1 MPALFYSSF
10 AARVFRTCGLLRKNS
25 GMEHLFS
32 CGAQT
37 CACAPRP
44 LSSAYLQPEQE
55 EQQSAEEQQLGEEQQ
70 LVRSA
75 AATLATPS
83 VMTAINSIT
92 FNFLMIFLLFLN
104 S

>member
-55 EQQSAEEQQLGEEQQ
+55 EQQSAEEQQL
-70 LVRSA
+70 VRAA

>member
-1 MPALFYSSF
+1 
-10 AARVFRTCGLLRKNS
+10 
-25 GMEHLFS
+25 MEHLFS

-55 EQQSAEEQQLGEEQQ
+55 EQQSAEEQQL
-70 LVRSA
+70 VRAA